1 MLVLVVGMTTCRP
14 GLTRLGAAEA
24 VLPSDI
30 WNPASHRPLSENE
43 ETDNP
48 RRLLSAALHAFN
60 AVNAAGPRFRQKDVK
75 RAADLIGRAY
85 RVTRR
90 KDPVI
95 TTMYAMINLWAAGR
109 SERLVRRIRHS
120 TTGIN
125 AFDNAKSLAPDNL
138 EIRALRLI
146 SAVGVPPSFRD
157 LTESLIADG
166 EWFLALGGGG
176 SAGEGSAGEGGGGGT
191 GGGRVPETAAGADT
205 PGAGGTEGR
214 AGSRAAPGDEGE
226 RESAAEAGSRSAG
239 GKLSEVERAVW
250 ESYRPAV
257 AAVMAECM
265 ARIEN
270 EQKVREYLDMVPPGG
285 LDGPRFAGVRGLY
298 ERLVRERG

>member
-1 MLVLVVGMTTCRP
+1 MLAAVVGMTTCRP

-60 AVNAAGPRFRQKDVK
+60 SVNAAGPRFRQKDVK

-166 EWFLALGGGG
+166 EWFLAFG
-176 SAGEGSAGEGGGGGT
+176 GEGGRSG
-191 GGGRVPETAAGADT
+191 
-205 PGAGGTEGR
+205 
-214 AGSRAAPGDEGE
+214 
-226 RESAAEAGSRSAG
+226 AAEAGSRGAG
-239 GKLSEVERAVW
+239 GKLSEVERGVW

-270 EQKVREYLDMVPPGG
+270 EEKVREYLDMVPPGG
-285 LDGPRFAGVRGLY
+285 LDSPRFAGVRGLY

>member
-48 RRLLSAALHAFN
+48 QRLLSAALHAFN

-138 EIRALRLI
+138 EIRALRLT

-166 EWFLALGGGG
+166 EWFLALGG
-176 SAGEGSAGEGGGGGT
+176 EGS
-191 GGGRVPETAAGADT
+191 
-205 PGAGGTEGR
+205 
-214 AGSRAAPGDEGE
+214 
-226 RESAAEAGSRSAG
+226 AEAGSRGAG

-270 EQKVREYLDMVPPGG
+270 EEKVREYLDMVPPGG

>member
-166 EWFLALGGGG
+166 EWFLALGG
-176 SAGEGSAGEGGGGGT
+176 EDSAGEGGGGGT

-205 PGAGGTEGR
+205 PGGGGTGGR
-214 AGSRAAPGDEGE
+214 AGAAEAGSRVAPGDEGE
-226 RESAAEAGSRSAG
+226 RESTAGAGSRGAG
-239 GKLSEVERAVW
+239 GKLSEVERGVW

-270 EQKVREYLDMVPPGG
+270 EEKVREYLDMVPPGG

-298 ERLVRERG
+298 ERLVGERG

>member
-1 MLVLVVGMTTCRP
+1 MLVIVAGMTTCRP

-157 LTESLIADG
+157 LTASLITDG

-176 SAGEGSAGEGGGGGT
+176 SAGEGSAGEAGGGGT
-191 GGGRVPETAAGADT
+191 G
-205 PGAGGTEGR
+205 GR

-226 RESAAEAGSRSAG
+226 RESAAEAGSRGAG

-270 EQKVREYLDMVPPGG
+270 EEKVREYLDLVPPGG

>member
-1 MLVLVVGMTTCRP
+1 MLAAVVGMTTCRP

-176 SAGEGSAGEGGGGGT
+176 
-191 GGGRVPETAAGADT
+191 GRSG
-205 PGAGGTEGR
+205 
-214 AGSRAAPGDEGE
+214 
-226 RESAAEAGSRSAG
+226 AAEAGSPGAG

-265 ARIEN
+265 ARIDN
-270 EQKVREYLDMVPPGG
+270 EEKVREYLDMVPPGG

-298 ERLVRERG
+298 ERLVGERG